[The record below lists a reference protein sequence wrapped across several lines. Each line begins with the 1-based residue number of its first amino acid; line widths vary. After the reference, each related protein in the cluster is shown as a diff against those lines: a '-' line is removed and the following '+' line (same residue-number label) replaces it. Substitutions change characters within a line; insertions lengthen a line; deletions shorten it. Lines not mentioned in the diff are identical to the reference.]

1 MAPRKE
7 KTEKVSAN
15 EAADTILNYLRKT
28 ATHLQGVSVS

>member
-15 EAADTILNYLRKT
+15 EAADTILNYLRKR
-28 ATHLQGVSVS
+28 ARGEVWVV

>member
-15 EAADTILNYLRKT
+15 EAADTILNYLREWL
-28 ATHLQGVSVS
+28 HY